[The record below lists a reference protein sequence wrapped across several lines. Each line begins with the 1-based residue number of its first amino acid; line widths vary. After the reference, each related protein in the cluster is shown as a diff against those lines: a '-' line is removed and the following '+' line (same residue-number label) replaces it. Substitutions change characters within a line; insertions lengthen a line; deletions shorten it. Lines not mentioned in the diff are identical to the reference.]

1 MFTVLVIEDDET
13 MGSTVTSALG
23 ANGYEA
29 IWKKDGRSGLR
40 AAADQGPDLVLLDL
54 GLPDLDGLVVC
65 RELKAIIPSAVLVIL
80 TSRRDQLDVVAG
92 LESGADDYLTK
103 PFGLV
108 ELLARIR
115 AHLRRYRGDAP
126 SAVQPLVLGSLT
138 VDAAS
143 RRAFVGGIEVE
154 LRAREFDL
162 LLRLARTPG
171 VAASREDLMSD
182 VWDSNW
188 FGSTKTLDVHVGSLR
203 QRLTRAG
210 SSAGDEALRALP
222 RITTLRGHGY
232 RLDR

>member
-13 MGSTVTSALG
+13 IGLSVTSALG

-29 IWKKDGRSGLR
+29 IWKKDGRSGLH
-40 AAADQGPDLVLLDL
+40 AALDRPDLVLLDL

-65 RELKAIIPSAVLVIL
+65 RELKAIVPSAVLVIL
-80 TSRRDQLDVVAG
+80 TARRDQLDVVAG

-103 PFGLV
+103 PFSLI

-115 AHLRRYRGDAP
+115 AHLRRYHGDSSGVHEP
-126 SAVQPLVLGSLT
+126 VIVGSLT

-143 RRAFVGGIEVE
+143 RRAFAGGVEVE

-171 VAASREDLMSD
+171 VAASREALMSD

-203 QRLTRAG
+203 QRLAAAG
-210 SSAGDEALRALP
+210 SVAGDEALEALP

>member
-1 MFTVLVIEDDET
+1 MFTVLVIEDDT
-13 MGSTVTSALG
+13 TIGSTVTSALS

-29 IWKKDGRSGLR
+29 TWKRDGRSGLR
-40 AAADQGPDLVLLDL
+40 AAAEQKPDLVLLDL

-65 RELKAIIPSAVLVIL
+65 RELKAVVPSAVLVIV

-115 AHLRRYRGDAP
+115 AHLRRYRGDDP
-126 SAVQPLVLGSLT
+126 DAVEQLVLGSLT
-138 VDAAS
+138 VSAES
-143 RRAFVGGIEVE
+143 RRAFVGGVEVE

-203 QRLTRAG
+203 QRLAAAG
-210 SSAGDEALRALP
+210 SAAGDEALEGLP

-232 RLDR
+232 RLDG

>member
-13 MGSTVTSALG
+13 IGSSMTSALA
-23 ANGYEA
+23 ANGYGVR
-29 IWKKDGRSGLR
+29 WLKDGRSGIQ
-40 AAADQGPDLVLLDL
+40 AATDHAPDLVLLDL

-65 RELKAIIPSAVLVIL
+65 RELRLVAPSAVLIIL
-80 TSRRDQLDVVAG
+80 TARRDELDIVSG

-115 AHLRRYRGDAP
+115 AHLRRYHGESEPAAE
-126 SAVQPLVLGSLT
+126 SIGVGSLT
-138 VDAAS
+138 VNAAS
-143 RRAFVGGIEVE
+143 RRAFVGGVELE

-171 VAASREDLMSD
+171 VAVSREDLMSD

-188 FGSTKTLDVHVGSLR
+188 SGSTKTLDVHIGSLR
-203 QRLTRAG
+203 QRLTDGG
-210 SSAGDEALRALP
+210 SAVGDEALRSLP
-222 RITTLRGHGY
+222 RISTLRGYGY
-232 RLDR
+232 RLDP